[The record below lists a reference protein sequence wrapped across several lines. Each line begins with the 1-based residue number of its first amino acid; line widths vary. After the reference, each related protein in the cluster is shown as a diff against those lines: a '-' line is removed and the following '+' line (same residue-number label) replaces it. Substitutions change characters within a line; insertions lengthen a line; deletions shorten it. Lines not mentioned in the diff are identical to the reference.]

1 MSVTAEYINEKL
13 AFPFNLIMDSE
24 GITAEYLAKKLKEEL
39 NATKD
44 EQSPDWKIRQ
54 EARKDAHKLRNDYPP
69 ERSEVTG
76 ADGVPLIPRIEIVL
90 VRPDGPTG

>member
-1 MSVTAEYINEKL
+1 MITADEVTDFIGD
-13 AFPFNLIMDSE
+13 PFLRSMNAE
-24 GITAEYLAKKLKEEL
+24 GITPEYLAKKLKEEL

-44 EQSPDWKIRQ
+44 EQYPDWKIRQ